1 MKQMIVKYPLVMM
14 VAFLLVVSC
23 NKKETVTAAAENPEV
38 VMPASDSLL
47 HNDSTDL
54 SYDSATV
61 KTAVGVKDEEQNAVK
76 DEKADAEKLKKDEEH
91 EK

>member
-1 MKQMIVKYPLVMM
+1 MKPMIVKYPLAMM
-14 VAFLLVVSC
+14 AAFLLVVSC
-23 NKKETVTAAAENPEV
+23 KKKETESTATENPEV
-38 VMPASDSLL
+38 VMPTSDSLL

-76 DEKADAEKLKKDEEH
+76 DEKEDAEKLKKDEQH